1 MQSELYRGRAGQWT
15 PDYFSRA
22 PMLAASATKRSPS
35 FFPLTHGREVM
46 CRESSLGM
54 VFNEVVYGCV
64 NSSVFAVFFVSL
76 IFRILPS
83 GNGNC
88 ATACHIVLNFAI
100 LC

>member
-1 MQSELYRGRAGQWT
+1 
-15 PDYFSRA
+15 
-22 PMLAASATKRSPS
+22 MLAASATKRSPS

-76 IFRILPS
+76 IFRILDDEHS
-83 GNGNC
+83 ETFC
-88 ATACHIVLNFAI
+88 ELI
-100 LC
+100 LLAVYGSIPNNTFVYTTLR